1 MKGTIVINPQTSRPI
16 KVGGRIWLKL
26 VREGLLVG
34 ECKDDNEIYTIQEG
48 DDVDEKIKE
57 LDKSLP
63 PNVHSVRGRGKYA
76 NKIVKRHK
84 QPSTAETSRYTVK
97 TTARK
102 LKNREVYEDLQ
113 ESGNFE
119 DELEALIMGELANLN
134 TEGGTFEQ
142 SESPFDNYEYDE
154 DDYEDE
160 QEVYEQSGTF
170 EQNESDEDDYEQSET
185 EDYETNE
192 SE

>member
-1 MKGTIVINPQTSRPI
+1 MKGDIVINPQTQRPI

-63 PNVHSVRGRGKYA
+63 LNVHSVRGRGKYA

-84 QPSTAETSRYTVK
+84 QPSTTETSRYTVK

-113 ESGNFE
+113 EGGNFE
-119 DELEALIMGELANLN
+119 EELEALIMEELANLN
-134 TEGGTFEQ
+134 TAPEQVYEQSGTFEQ
-142 SESPFDNYEYDE
+142 NESFYESEEPE
-154 DDYEDE
+154 D
-160 QEVYEQSGTF
+160 YEQSGTF